1 MKGKNTKIIVIIV
14 GILILGCICIFNILK
29 FKDIKHTINDPYI
42 IFGEVTSYNSNEGN
56 RDYLYYYIS
65 EDGYVV
71 EVQIEKGHVIIVSN
85 KSNNELILSKEEG
98 KDKERLIKKIS
109 KKDVEDLEKYIIEQ
123 ERDIYVNENGQLVMN
138 PDSGILGQGD
148 IIWIK
153 NKGVFH
159 DKDLIINLINKIT
172 E

>member
-1 MKGKNTKIIVIIV
+1 MKDKNVKIIVIIV
-14 GILILGCICIFNILK
+14 AILILGSICIFYILK
-29 FKDIKHTINDPYI
+29 FKDIKNTINDPYI
-42 IFGEVTSYNSNEGN
+42 IFGKATSYNSNEGN
-56 RDYLYYYIS
+56 HDYLYYYIS

-85 KSNNELILSKEEG
+85 KSNNELILSKKEG

-123 ERDIYVNENGQLVMN
+123 ERVSYVNENGQLVMN
-138 PDSGILGQGD
+138 PDFGILGQGD

-153 NKGVFH
+153 TKGILY
-159 DKDLIINLINKIT
+159 DKDLIGNLINKIT